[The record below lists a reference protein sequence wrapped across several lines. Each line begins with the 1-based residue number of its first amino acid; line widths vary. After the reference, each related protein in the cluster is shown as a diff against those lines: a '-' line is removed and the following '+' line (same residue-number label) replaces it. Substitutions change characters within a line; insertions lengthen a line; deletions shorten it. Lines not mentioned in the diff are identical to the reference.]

1 MSVTKLKNR
10 TISVE
15 ILDSSQPLKKTYEI
29 IVMIQLFFTNIR

>member
-15 ILDSSQPLKKTYEI
+15 ILDSSHYSYDPI
-29 IVMIQLFFTNIR
+29 IFYKY